1 MEQNQEVMNASG
13 EAQCNGDAP
22 QDKTFQE
29 RLSEI
34 PLYTMT
40 LNQLCSMYSSLKERN
55 EVLNK
60 ALSAGEY
67 YAKTIADT
75 AKPVVASATTSAL
88 AAAKPVIGEVTDP
101 AAALDSVASRTLA
114 EAGKKFPI
122 LKSTPTEIAEST
134 KEAIK
139 STANSYLERFQ
150 ESTTGKTI
158 NKQVDNAISLSELV
172 VEICFPTDGSDP
184 EQVAE
189 LEKEEMSENAGHAVR
204 VSNLKEK
211 VKHRGRKRL
220 MTLKP
225 VQITVDAV
233 EYAQER
239 IADMNGKLSQGTNYV
254 KEKTEE
260 AKEYVLEKKSE
271 TEEYVG
277 RTKDLLK
284 KQWDAVYDTTMYI
297 PSKAIQISGEVFV
310 STREIVFSYAK
321 AHSVTEVPYAMAEMM
336 EQHYSTLKEVA
347 PQFTEVTDKA
357 VAYVLV
363 PAQVVSEYIL
373 SSRPVQWI
381 IPTVVKADSVK
392 IMEDIEMSEL
402 EGEIRDK
409 Q

>member
-284 KQWDAVYDTTMYI
+284 KQWDAVYETTMYI

-310 STREIVFSYAK
+310 STREIVFFLCKGSF
-321 AHSVTEVPYAMAEMM
+321 SNRGT
-336 EQHYSTLKEVA
+336 
-347 PQFTEVTDKA
+347 
-357 VAYVLV
+357 
-363 PAQVVSEYIL
+363 ICN
-373 SSRPVQWI
+373 
-381 IPTVVKADSVK
+381 
-392 IMEDIEMSEL
+392 
-402 EGEIRDK
+402 G
-409 Q
+409 

>member
-254 KEKTEE
+254 KEKT
-260 AKEYVLEKKSE
+260 
-271 TEEYVG
+271 
-277 RTKDLLK
+277 
-284 KQWDAVYDTTMYI
+284 
-297 PSKAIQISGEVFV
+297 
-310 STREIVFSYAK
+310 
-321 AHSVTEVPYAMAEMM
+321 
-336 EQHYSTLKEVA
+336 
-347 PQFTEVTDKA
+347 
-357 VAYVLV
+357 
-363 PAQVVSEYIL
+363 
-373 SSRPVQWI
+373 
-381 IPTVVKADSVK
+381 
-392 IMEDIEMSEL
+392 
-402 EGEIRDK
+402 
-409 Q
+409 